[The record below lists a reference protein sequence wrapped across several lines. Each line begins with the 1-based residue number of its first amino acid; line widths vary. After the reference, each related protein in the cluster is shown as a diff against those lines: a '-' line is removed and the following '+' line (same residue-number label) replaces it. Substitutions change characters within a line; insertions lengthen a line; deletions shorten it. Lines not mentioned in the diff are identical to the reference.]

1 MLHLCVYRNND
12 CLDCMKY
19 WNGNECK
26 ISPGISLIS
35 SCRGVG
41 FLSGNGCRGVGFLSG
56 NGCRGVGFLSG
67 NGCRGVGFVFSAS
80 RPFFTE
86 RIASAVSLNKIHG
99 DKTMH
104 VAGVGAYIHMT
115 YFMQMLVMSNH
126 WFTSPIRCS
135 TWLVCMHCYV
145 MITACIYSAWL
156 MFEQEV
162 LIVSFWDVKC

>member
-1 MLHLCVYRNND
+1 MYRNND
-12 CLDCMKY
+12 CLDCIKY

-41 FLSGNGCRGVGFLSG
+41 FLSDNGCRGVGL
-56 NGCRGVGFLSG
+56 
-67 NGCRGVGFVFSAS
+67 VFSAS

-86 RIASAVSLNKIHG
+86 RIASAVSLNKIYG

-104 VAGVGAYIHMT
+104 VARVGAYIHMT

-156 MFEQEV
+156 IFVSDNFWAKSFDCELLRCQV
-162 LIVSFWDVKC
+162 LIQHTERAK